1 MAEVNSPLRQL
12 RNAVPMNANPQTQ
25 PAPVSTSQKSLKL
38 REVRFE
44 DYAQVAALATKFQL
58 YTESYQ
64 GWTHLWTNN
73 PAYRDL
79 EAKFP
84 MGWVLENAE
93 GAVCGYLG
101 NIPLHYEFEG
111 KTLLAATTRAWVV
124 DTPYRLYSLWLLE
137 AYFQQPNV
145 DLFLSTTVN
154 PQSALGFGFFQG
166 VRVPVG
172 DWDRTLFW
180 ITNHQGFTESFLRKK
195 LAALARPLSYPLSFG
210 LSLRD
215 HFMRSRVQGNGKKVR
230 VVPCAS
236 FDDRFETFWAT
247 QRMSKRKL
255 LLAVRTREVLEWH
268 FKFALQQN
276 AAWIYIVEGD
286 SGLAAYSVFLR
297 HDYPDIG
304 LTRLRLADFQC
315 LDQKNAPDLLA
326 AMLEV
331 AMDRC
336 RQEGIHMFEVIGLAP
351 ELEKRLDRASPHR
364 RVMPNWLYFYKAN
377 NPSLAER
384 LANAA
389 VWEPSLFDGDSSLWS
404 ENLVTGNLECS
415 RHQ

>member
-1 MAEVNSPLRQL
+1 MS
-12 RNAVPMNANPQTQ
+12 ANPQTQ
-25 PAPVSTSQKSLKL
+25 PALVSTSEKSLKL

-44 DYAQVAALATKFQL
+44 DYAQVAALAAKFQL
-58 YTESYQ
+58 YTESYP

-73 PAYRDL
+73 PAYR
-79 EAKFP
+79 EIKGKFP

-154 PQSALGFGFFQG
+154 PQSALGFDFFQG

-195 LAALARPLSYPLSFG
+195 LAAMAKTLSYPLSFG
-210 LSLRD
+210 LFLCD
-215 HFMRSRVQGNGKKVR
+215 QFKRSRIQGNSNTVKVA
-230 VVPCAS
+230 PCAS
-236 FDDRFETFWAT
+236 FDDRFDAFWAT
-247 QRMSKRKL
+247 QRMNKYNS

-268 FKFALQQN
+268 FKFALLQN
-276 AAWIYIVEGD
+276 AAWIYIVESN

-297 HDYPDIG
+297 HDYPEIG

-315 LDQKNAPDLLA
+315 REQKSAPALLA

-336 RQEGIHMFEVIGLAP
+336 RQECIHMFEVIGLAP
-351 ELEKRLDRASPHR
+351 ELEKELEHASPHR

-384 LANAA
+384 LTNAA

-404 ENLVTGNLECS
+404 ENLVTGNSEYG
-415 RHQ
+415 RRQ

>member
-1 MAEVNSPLRQL
+1 MS
-12 RNAVPMNANPQTQ
+12 ANPQIET
-25 PAPVSTSQKSLKL
+25 APVSTSEKSLKL
-38 REVRFE
+38 REVCFE
-44 DYAQVAALATKFQL
+44 DYAQVAALAAKFQL
-58 YTESYQ
+58 YTESYP
-64 GWTHLWTNN
+64 GWKHLWTNN
-73 PAYRDL
+73 PAYREIKD
-79 EAKFP
+79 KFP

-154 PQSALGFGFFQG
+154 PQSALGFSFFQG

-180 ITNHQGFTESFLRKK
+180 ITNYRGFTESFLRKK
-195 LAALARPLSYPLSFG
+195 LAAMAEPLSYPLSFG
-210 LSLRD
+210 LFLGDR
-215 HFMRSRVQGNGKKVR
+215 FRRSRIRGSR
-230 VVPCAS
+230 VVKAVSCAS
-236 FDDRFETFWAT
+236 FDDRFEAFWAT
-247 QRMSKRKL
+247 QRSDKYHL
-255 LLAVRTREVLEWH
+255 LLAVRSREVLEWH
-268 FKFALQQN
+268 FKFALLQN
-276 AAWIYIVEGD
+276 AAWIYVVEGD

-297 HDYPDIG
+297 HDYPEIG

-315 LDQKNAPDLLA
+315 LEPQNAPGSLA

-351 ELEKRLDRASPHR
+351 ELEKELERASPHR

-377 NPSLAER
+377 NPSLAAQ
-384 LANAA
+384 LTNAA

-404 ENLVTGNLECS
+404 ENLVTGNSKCS
-415 RHQ
+415 SVNSR